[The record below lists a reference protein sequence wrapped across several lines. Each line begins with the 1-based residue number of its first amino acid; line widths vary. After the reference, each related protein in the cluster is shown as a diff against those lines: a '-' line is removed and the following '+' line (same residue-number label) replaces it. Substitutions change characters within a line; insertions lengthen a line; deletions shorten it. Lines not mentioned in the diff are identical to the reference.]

1 MRNSELGTP
10 NRIRSPARLWI
21 AVALIL
27 TALPACER
35 RVPPPRKATP
45 RVTNRSSVPKPI
57 EGKGVK
63 PPATPPM
70 SRDLD
75 AITRSR
81 ALNVLFTFNSTGYF
95 IYRGQTMGYE
105 YDLINLFAGDSSL
118 RLNPIVIRD
127 SKVLFEKLNRGDGDV
142 VAAAL
147 AATTNQT
154 EVAMSDT
161 LYSTAPVVVQR
172 KGIAPEA
179 GASPAVATAVARQQ
193 QETTP
198 QTVQV
203 R

>member
-10 NRIRSPARLWI
+10 NRIRSPARLWL
-21 AVALIL
+21 AVALTL
-27 TALPACER
+27 TAQPACER

-105 YDLINLFAGDSSL
+105 YDLINLFARDSHL
-118 RLNPIVIRD
+118 RLEPIVVRD
-127 SKVLFEKLNRGDGDV
+127 SNELYTRLNRGDGDV
-142 VAAAL
+142 VAAQL
-147 AATTNQT
+147 AATTNNA
-154 EVAMSDT
+154 EVAQT
-161 LYSTAPVVVQR
+161 HALYQTAPV
-172 KGIAPEA
+172 
-179 GASPAVATAVARQQ
+179 
-193 QETTP
+193 
-198 QTVQV
+198 
-203 R
+203 

>member
-27 TALPACER
+27 IALPACER

-105 YDLINLFAGDSSL
+105 YDLINLFHKDEIHFAED
-118 RLNPIVIRD
+118 I
-127 SKVLFEKLNRGDGDV
+127 FGDV
-142 VAAAL
+142 FQVFAIRL
-147 AATTNQT
+147 GQNNF
-154 EVAMSDT
+154 VDFGLS
-161 LYSTAPVVVQR
+161 R
-172 KGIAPEA
+172 
-179 GASPAVATAVARQQ
+179 RQNLFF
-193 QETTP
+193 
-198 QTVQV
+198 
-203 R
+203 